1 MLQSR
6 QFKIV
11 AVDSSSPRQVR
22 YDGKRIAA
30 VVSK

>member
-11 AVDSSSPRQVR
+11 AVDSSSVRQVL
-22 YDGKRIAA
+22 YHGKKIALGL
-30 VVSK
+30 SK